1 MSRTTLDKEQDS
13 GTATEARLGNG
24 LKQRHLSMIA
34 LGGVIGAGLF
44 VGSGA
49 AISAAGPSIIIAYA
63 ISGALVMLVMRML
76 GEMAAANPAS
86 GSFSVHAER
95 AIGPWAGFTAG
106 WSFWFLL
113 CVAVGLE
120 GIGAAKIAHG
130 WVPSVPEWAF
140 VALFMLLFCI
150 TNLISV
156 KNFGEFE
163 FWFAALKVGA
173 IVLFLGIGV
182 AAIAGVLPDHEPPG
196 LSNLTGEG
204 GFFPNGSE
212 GLIVGLLAS
221 VFAYG
226 GLETVTIAAAESEH
240 PVKGVA
246 KAVRTAMWRIAIF
259 YVGSMAVIATL
270 VPWNDPQ
277 LPNPDKGS
285 YVVTLEALGL
295 PAAGQIMNVVVFV
308 ALLSAMNAN
317 IYGASRMAGS
327 LVARG
332 QGPKALGKISGGVP
346 RIAVLTS
353 SVFGFVCVLLS
364 YWYPDTLFAWL
375 LNIIGAIILVV
386 WFFIAASQLRMRKK
400 LQREA
405 PEKLVVKMWL
415 YPYLTWVALAGMA
428 AVFVLMAREEGT
440 RIQLYYTGGLTLVL
454 MVVGYILQQYNSVKA
469 AHAKVDG
476 LAAELEQLKAGNLP
490 PAPAGGDA
498 AAEPEAPEAA
508 DKAEASEASEASEA
522 KAEPAADAKAD
533 KAGKAEKAGKSDE
546 DAEPKADAEPESKDE
561 DKAEADAEEEPKAED
576 EDKAKDKADV
586 KG

>member
-1 MSRTTLDKEQDS
+1 MSRTSAPADS
-13 GTATEARLGNG
+13 TPVEPAPVDAPLSHG

-44 VGSGA
+44 VGSGQ
-49 AISAAGPSIIIAYA
+49 AIAAAGPSIILAYA

-76 GEMAAANPAS
+76 GEMSAANPAS
-86 GSFSVHAER
+86 GSFSVHSER

-120 GIGAAKIAHG
+120 GMGAAQIMVSWFPG
-130 WVPSVPEWAF
+130 TPEWAW
-140 VALFMLLFCI
+140 VALFMTLFCA
-150 TNLISV
+150 TNLAAV

-182 AAIAGVLPDHEPPG
+182 LAIAGVLPGTDAPG
-196 LSNLTGEG
+196 ATNLTGHG
-204 GFFPNGSE
+204 GFMPNGTE

-240 PVKGVA
+240 PVQGVA

-259 YVGSMAVIATL
+259 YVGSMAV
-270 VPWNDPQ
+270 
-277 LPNPDKGS
+277 
-285 YVVTLEALGL
+285 VVTLLPWTHESVAEKGPYVATLDFLGI
-295 PAAGQIMNVVVFV
+295 PAAGQIMNVVVLI

-317 IYGASRMAGS
+317 IYGASRMACS

-332 QGPKALGKISGGVP
+332 MGPKLLGQVSGGVP
-346 RIAVLTS
+346 RIAVLAS

-364 YWYPDTLFAWL
+364 YWRPDDLFAWL
-375 LNIIGAIILVV
+375 LNMIGAIILVV
-386 WFFIAASQLRMRKK
+386 WFFIAVSQLLLRRR
-400 LQREA
+400 LEREA

-428 AVFVLMAREEGT
+428 AVFVLMARDAGT
-440 RIQLYYTGGLTLVL
+440 REQLYYTGGLTLFL
-454 MVVGYILQQYNSVKA
+454 AVVGFVRQKLVAVRSA
-469 AHAKVDG
+469 
-476 LAAELEQLKAGNLP
+476 
-490 PAPAGGDA
+490 
-498 AAEPEAPEAA
+498 
-508 DKAEASEASEASEA
+508 
-522 KAEPAADAKAD
+522 
-533 KAGKAEKAGKSDE
+533 
-546 DAEPKADAEPESKDE
+546 
-561 DKAEADAEEEPKAED
+561 
-576 EDKAKDKADV
+576 
-586 KG
+586 